1 MAGGRMKYRHLNR
14 SSSHRQALLRNLV
27 TSLFTYEH
35 IATTWPKAK
44 EAQRLAEKLI
54 TMGKKNT
61 EASKRKAF
69 EVFYRPHE
77 LVPKLFGPLRERYA
91 TRPGGYTR
99 VLRIEPL
106 KPDMA
111 PSAILELVDGEK
123 DIRFQMTALTLA
135 KERREGREEPRM
147 MTARNIEKVTRFR
160 KDGKK
165 ALESLVGSFGGLEV
179 KERDNSTNEEKRWGG
194 RT

>member
-1 MAGGRMKYRHLNR
+1 
-14 SSSHRQALLRNLV
+14 
-27 TSLFTYEH
+27 
-35 IATTWPKAK
+35 
-44 EAQRLAEKLI
+44 
-54 TMGKKNT
+54 
-61 EASKRKAF
+61 
-69 EVFYRPHE
+69 
-77 LVPKLFGPLRERYA
+77 
-91 TRPGGYTR
+91 
-99 VLRIEPL
+99 
-106 KPDMA
+106 MA

-194 RT
+194 RI